1 MSRRKGWKDCD
12 KYKRV
17 LEILSDY
24 WGTEP
29 DEAFVTIDM
38 RFLHKNGERQR
49 KVINWINPNMS
60 VSEVLDAGIRSFD
73 L

>member
-1 MSRRKGWKDCD
+1 MGKRKGWKDCFE
-12 KYKRV
+12 YKRV

-38 RFLHKNGERQR
+38 QFRHKNGEWQH
-49 KVINWINPNMS
+49 KTINWINP
-60 VSEVLDAGIRSFD
+60 EGEQK
-73 L
+73 